1 MESVRLIIDPFLE
14 ILGRYLPNAFGAL
27 FVFLL
32 GYFLAV
38 LLRKAL
44 AGLLGKLKVDE
55 RLAAKLGNPVGVEQF
70 ATNLLYYLVL
80 LSILLLTLDILGVKG
95 ALIPVASMFNN
106 FLGVIPNI
114 VAALLIGFVG
124 YVIARIISSAT
135 EVVAR
140 GLDNLSGKLGVGREV
155 SISRLLS
162 QAIFILI
169 FIPVLI
175 SALDALKIEA
185 ISVPA
190 TRMLTELLIA
200 IPKILAAML
209 ILAIAYIA
217 GRFLT
222 SMLRELLQNIG
233 ADTLPSKIGI
243 PGIVGDDTS
252 FAKLCS
258 GIVFFFIMLAA
269 AVSAM
274 EQLSMPQ
281 LSHILGEFLVFSG
294 QIIIGLIILAVGN
307 FIAGLAHNALSR
319 TADNKSLAGIA
330 RIAILGLVLAM
341 GLRAMGLADDIVNLA
356 FGLTLGSVAVT
367 VALAFGLGG
376 REAAGK
382 LMEHWLSKF
391 RKPE

>member
-1 MESVRLIIDPFLE
+1 MESVRQFIDPFLE
-14 ILGRYLPNAFGAL
+14 IMGQYLPSAFGAL
-27 FVFLL
+27 LVFLL

-44 AGLLGKLKVDE
+44 AGALGKLQVDE
-55 RLAAKLGNPVGVEQF
+55 RLAARLGNTVGAERF

-80 LSILLLTLDILGVKG
+80 LWVLLLTLDILGVKG

-106 FLGVIPNI
+106 FLAIVPNI
-114 VAALLIGFVG
+114 VASLLIGFVG
-124 YVIARIISSAT
+124 YVIARIVSSAV

-140 GLDNLSGKLGVGREV
+140 GLDNLSGKLGLGREV

-162 QAIFILI
+162 QTIFILI

-175 SALDALKIEA
+175 SALDALKIESV
-185 ISVPA
+185 SVPA

-200 IPKILAAML
+200 VPKVLAAML
-209 ILAIAYIA
+209 ILAIAYIV

-222 SMLRELLQNIG
+222 SMLKELLQNIG
-233 ADTLPSKIGI
+233 IDTLPAKIGI
-243 PGIVGDDTS
+243 PGIVGEETS

-269 AVSAM
+269 SVSAV

-281 LSHILGEFLVFSG
+281 LSHILSEFLIFSG
-294 QIIIGLIILAVGN
+294 QIILGLIILAVGN

-319 TADNKSLAGIA
+319 TSDNKSLAGIA

-341 GLRAMGLADDIVNLA
+341 GLRAMGIADDIVNLA

-367 VALAFGLGG
+367 VALSFGLGG

-382 LMEHWLSKF
+382 LMEYWLSKL